1 MGTGNR
7 LPNVAAG
14 GGAAGARRRRA
25 RQCRAC
31 LPGALYRR
39 CFLGA
44 NTRTYAP
51 VPAPPPC
58 GTTASSRV
66 RGACPP
72 CVASPHPA
80 CIATLQGRSIHE
92 ATRRLPIIGDADTGY
107 GNAVNGERAAR
118 ARVARVNGE
127 PKARPWVAR
136 ARATASGAGAATKL
150 TCGACPPSL
159 PAVKRTVRGYAAA
172 GFAGILIED
181 QVRGLGE
188 GSSHP
193 RSHTRARTLK
203 AGAAATTRMAADA
216 DVQRASRQA
225 GGRAAQGICAAAA
238 QGIHEGL
245 SWQAPPLAD
254 LL

>member
-1 MGTGNR
+1 MGTGNW

-39 CFLGA
+39 CFEGA
-44 NTRTYAP
+44 NTRTYAQ

-58 GTTASSRV
+58 GATASSRAH
-66 RGACPP
+66 GACPP
-72 CVASPHPA
+72 RVASPHPA
-80 CIATLQGRSIHE
+80 FVATLQGRSIHE

-118 ARVARVNGE
+118 AWVARVNGE
-127 PKARPWVAR
+127 PKARPWAAR

-188 GSSHP
+188 GSSHL
-193 RSHTRARTLK
+193 RSHARTLGT
-203 AGAAATTRMAADA
+203 GAAAATS
-216 DVQRASRQA
+216 RAGEGPR
-225 GGRAAQGICAAAA
+225 GGF
-238 QGIHEGL
+238 
-245 SWQAPPLAD
+245 
-254 LL
+254 